1 MVNDLGG
8 GVGGKGSSSSAA
20 DKVVEEIKANGGEAV
35 ANYDSVE
42 FGEKIIKTAMD
53 SFGRVDILLN
63 NAGIL
68 RDISFQKMKQED
80 WDLIIKVHM
89 TGTFS
94 CSRAAWNIMRQQ
106 GYGRIINTA
115 SAAGLFGSFGQ
126 VNYSAAKLGIHGF
139 TQALAKEGQ
148 KRNILVNT
156 IAPLAASR
164 MLETVMPPD
173 VLANLKPALVIP
185 LVAYLCHD
193 TNKETGS
200 IFEIGGGFA
209 AKLRWQRAEVTL
221 FSIVRELSS
230 TQQR

>member
-1 MVNDLGG
+1 M
-8 GVGGKGSSSSAA
+8 
-20 DKVVEEIKANGGEAV
+20 

-53 SFGRVDILLN
+53 NFGRVDILIN

-68 RDISFQKMKQED
+68 RDISFQKMKKED
-80 WDLIIKVHM
+80 WDIIMKVHLN
-89 TGTFS
+89 GTFS
-94 CSRAAWNIMRQQ
+94 CSRAAWNIMREQ

-139 TQALAKEGQ
+139 SLALAREGQ
-148 KRNILVNT
+148 KRNIHVNT

-173 VLANLKPALVIP
+173 ILANLKPSLVAP

-193 TNKETGS
+193 SCT
-200 IFEIGGGFA
+200 
-209 AKLRWQRAEVTL
+209 
-221 FSIVRELSS
+221 
-230 TQQR
+230 